1 MISASEKN
9 KTEEEGEDWW
19 GKVAVDRVTFERS
32 LEGGEKSSHSCL
44 EGEKHFRL
52 RQQQMQRP
60 GGGNMPSMLR
70 D

>member
-9 KTEEEGEDWW
+9 KTEEEGEDW
-19 GKVAVDRVTFERS
+19 GKAAVDRVTFEHS

-60 GGGNMPSMLR
+60 
-70 D
+70 